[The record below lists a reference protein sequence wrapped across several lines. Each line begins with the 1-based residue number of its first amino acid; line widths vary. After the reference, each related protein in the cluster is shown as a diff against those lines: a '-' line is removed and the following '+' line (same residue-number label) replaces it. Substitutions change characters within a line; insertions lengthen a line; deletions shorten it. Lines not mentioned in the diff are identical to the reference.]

1 MFVHYLTYYL
11 IFVVVVS
18 LLVGIA
24 TLKVKTSSLKIFLLV
39 MLAIVIVPAPV
50 GYLYITNFT
59 KTAEVVV
66 PNLKGL
72 RLETAK
78 SLLQDLGLNS
88 KSGASINDDN
98 YPEGTIVSSQPE
110 GGRIVKKGRTVMLV
124 SSSGKRKIIVP
135 NLLGRR
141 ISEAETVVITE
152 GFLLGPVE
160 FEPTRDAEPGVI
172 IAQEPMPEEEV
183 EVGTPLAL
191 VVATDEAWK
200 KENEAEK
207 PKEKEGRPWFW

>member
-1 MFVHYLTYYL
+1 
-11 IFVVVVS
+11 
-18 LLVGIA
+18 LVGISA
-24 TLKVKTSSLKIFLLV
+24 LKVKASSLKVFLLV
-39 MLAIVIVPAPV
+39 MLVIVIVPAPL
-50 GYLYITNFT
+50 GYLYITNFN

-88 KSGASINDDN
+88 NCGASVNDDS
-98 YPEGTIVSSQPE
+98 YPEGTIVLSQPE

-124 SSSGKRKIIVP
+124 SSSGKRKALVP

-141 ISEAETVVITE
+141 ISEAETVILAE
-152 GFLLGPVE
+152 GFLLGPIE
-160 FEPTRDAEPGVI
+160 FEPTRDTEPDVI

-183 EVGTPLAL
+183 AVGTPLSL

-200 KENEAEK
+200 KE
-207 PKEKEGRPWFW
+207 GRPWFW

>member
-18 LLVGIA
+18 LLVGIV
-24 TLKVKTSSLKIFLLV
+24 TLKVKASSLKIFLLV

-78 SLLQDLGLNS
+78 GLLSDLGLNS
-88 KSGASINDDN
+88 KSGASVNDDN

-110 GGRIVKKGRTVMLV
+110 GGRIVKVGRTVMLV
-124 SSSGKRKIIVP
+124 SSSGKRKAFVP

-141 ISEAETVVITE
+141 ISEAETVILAE

-160 FEPTRDAEPGVI
+160 FEPTRDSEPGVI

-183 EVGTPLAL
+183 EVGTPLSL

-200 KENEAEK
+200 KE
-207 PKEKEGRPWFW
+207 GRPWFW